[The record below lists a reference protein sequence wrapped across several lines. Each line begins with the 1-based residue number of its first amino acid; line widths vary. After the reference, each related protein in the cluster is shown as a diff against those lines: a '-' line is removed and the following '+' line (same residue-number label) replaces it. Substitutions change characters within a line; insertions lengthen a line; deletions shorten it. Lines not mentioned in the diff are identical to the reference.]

1 MGQLLGV
8 KGSRNVEIW
17 SYLVYLG
24 QIWDLGSMQH
34 PQRQADHLQILAAGR
49 GGDVPGFG
57 ADIVD
62 DGLLQPGDEEMCAF
76 VDDGLLDS

>member
-1 MGQLLGV
+1 
-8 KGSRNVEIW
+8 
-17 SYLVYLG
+17 
-24 QIWDLGSMQH
+24 MQH

-57 ADIVD
+57 ADVVD